1 MRREPLFCGG
11 RHAARVG
18 TNRRRGVTKVLHQ
31 SGKFKVNAMVGKNGT
46 FDKPKQNLV
55 DYTHSWAEDR

>member
-1 MRREPLFCGG
+1 MRREPLLCGG
-11 RHAARVG
+11 RHAAGIG

-31 SGKFKVNAMVGKNGT
+31 SGKFKVNAMVENSGT

-55 DYTHSWAEDR
+55 DYTHSLAEDR